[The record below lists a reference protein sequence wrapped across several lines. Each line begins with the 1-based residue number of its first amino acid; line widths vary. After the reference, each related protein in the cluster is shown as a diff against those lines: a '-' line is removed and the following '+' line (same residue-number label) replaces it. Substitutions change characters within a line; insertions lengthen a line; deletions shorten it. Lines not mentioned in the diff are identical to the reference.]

1 MGAWGH
7 RAFDN
12 DQACDWL
19 CDLEKVD
26 DLSLIEAA
34 LAAVGEIKPDGE
46 VGQDLACNALGA
58 CEVLARLSGRP
69 GYNDTS
75 TRSIDEW
82 VGAHPLKPA
91 PALLNRAVTA
101 IDRILGDRS
110 ELRELWDEGKEP
122 DRWYAAVKD
131 LRSRLE
137 PPRGNQA

>member
-1 MGAWGH
+1 MGAWGY

-19 CDLEKVD
+19 CDLKEVD

-34 LAAVGEIKPDGE
+34 LAAVEKTNGDNE
-46 VGQDLACNALGA
+46 VDQDLACNALGA

-69 GYNDTS
+69 GYNDAS

-82 VGAHPLKPA
+82 VGAHPLKPP
-91 PALLNRAVTA
+91 PALLKRAVTA
-101 IDRILGDRS
+101 IDRILGDNS
-110 ELRELWDEGKEP
+110 ELRELWDEGGKEAEQ
-122 DRWYAAVKD
+122 WYAAVTD

-137 PPRGNQA
+137 PP